1 LISCFFVNEN
11 RLTENFATS
20 IIGYTETWLHDLR
33 NLTTQNAFEKVVW
46 QKEARLEQ
54 TLSLSCYITEWMQ
67 TFKAYSV
74 KQSTYDRLLTSAKA
88 LEGFQIAS
96 MPIGE
101 ITSVH
106 I

>member
-1 LISCFFVNEN
+1 MV
-11 RLTENFATS
+11 
-20 IIGYTETWLHDLR
+20 
-33 NLTTQNAFEKVVW
+33 
-46 QKEARLEQ
+46 
-54 TLSLSCYITEWMQ
+54 LSAYIVEWMQ

-74 KQSTYDRLLTSAKA
+74 KRSTYDRLQTSAKA

-106 I
+106 NQDLKSQ

>member
-1 LISCFFVNEN
+1 M
-11 RLTENFATS
+11 
-20 IIGYTETWLHDLR
+20 
-33 NLTTQNAFEKVVW
+33 
-46 QKEARLEQ
+46 QKEVRLEQ
-54 TLSLSCYITEWMQ
+54 TLTLSCYITEWMH

-101 ITSVH
+101 ITSIH
-106 I
+106 NIQENMSFGIYLRRTAITKESM